1 MYHRFGIFIIIII
14 FIISIRI
21 NIFRFTWSRAAHSTS
36 PVWLETLRR
45 SLTTFSGGEHFR
57 LIQVVYKLY
66 YINNKK
72 YPYWSE
78 YKSGNILWPKD
89 GCFCAKKDI
98 VRFWP
103 RPDLNFRYH
112 RNETIDYTSPRGGIS
127 VVNSENNSPEITS
140 TLLIYQASWH
150 SGQFRHVFLITIS
163 RLMDNVP
170 NAPKKW
176 SPKLSLSCRYK
187 ALLSALQP
195 IYYSASHNPHHLVSA
210 SP

>member
-1 MYHRFGIFIIIII
+1 MFIL
-14 FIISIRI
+14 FFVAV
-21 NIFRFTWSRAAHSTS
+21 NAN
-36 PVWLETLRR
+36 
-45 SLTTFSGGEHFR
+45 
-57 LIQVVYKLY
+57 
-66 YINNKK
+66 NNKNTHTDRVLARK
-72 YPYWSE
+72 YFSIQRWM
-78 YKSGNILWPKD
+78 LL
-89 GCFCAKKDI
+89 CKKDI

-176 SPKLSLSCRYK
+176 SPKISLSCRYK

-195 IYYSASHNPHHLVSA
+195 IYYSASHTPYHLVSS